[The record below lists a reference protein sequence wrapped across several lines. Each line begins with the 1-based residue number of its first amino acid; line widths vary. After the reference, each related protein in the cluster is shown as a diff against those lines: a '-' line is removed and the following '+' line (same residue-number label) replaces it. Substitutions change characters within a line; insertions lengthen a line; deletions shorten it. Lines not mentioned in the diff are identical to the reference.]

1 MTKQKPKMDAS
12 RNAISAVNNDKPKVK
27 HVVPAPNAN
36 AILQYL
42 SESGRIDLG
51 DVEATIKKEYLENI
65 VKANHPYPIWFGGG
79 RWKSY
84 IFDEE
89 KPKKRRQVSRNTYD
103 DLVKLLYEEYNDEVK
118 DHTLRTL
125 FPEWID
131 YKAKRIADNSIT
143 RLKTDWKRFYES
155 SKIADVSLIDL
166 TDLMIENWLLGILEK
181 QPLTKTCYHNMV
193 GIIKG
198 ELEYAVRCKLISR
211 SPYETVNLD
220 LQHLLKEPAEKP
232 DEEQVFS
239 PEEVL
244 QFERL
249 ALEDFQEPGR
259 KIYRL
264 APLAALFAF
273 YCGTRVGELTG
284 LMHSDV
290 SDTDIHIR
298 RFVRR
303 EDHRVIDRAKTKN
316 GIRSIPLTQK
326 GKEILEMVTA
336 FKRDNGIP
344 LDSFV
349 FSEYDRPLPSRIVEE
364 YFMKYCEQIRTPH
377 KSTHSARKTYVSSLI
392 DANVN
397 INTVRKAVGH
407 ADERTTYR
415 NYVFDRSTPAEK
427 MQKFEDALDYK
438 KRMQPHAITSRE
450 SEDL

>member
-51 DVEATIKKEYLENI
+51 DVEATMKKEHLENI
-65 VKANHPYPIWFGGG
+65 VKSNHPYPIWFGGG

-84 IFDEE
+84 IYDET
-89 KPKKRRQVSRNTYD
+89 KPKKRRQISRNSYD
-103 DLVKLLYEEYNDEVK
+103 DIIELLYSEYKDEIQ

-125 FPEWID
+125 FPEWIE

-143 RLKTDWKRFYES
+143 RLKSDWKRFYED
-155 SKIADVSLIDL
+155 SKIVDVSLTDL
-166 TDLMIENWLLGILEK
+166 TDLMIENWLLSILHI

-198 ELEYAVRCKLISR
+198 ELEYAARRRLITR

-220 LQHLLKEPAEKP
+220 LHNVLRVPEDKP
-232 DEEQVFS
+232 DEKQVFA
-239 PEEVL
+239 PEVVL
-244 QFERL
+244 EFESL
-249 ALEDFQEPGR
+249 ALEDFNEAGR
-259 KIYRL
+259 KVYRL

-284 LMHSDV
+284 LMHTDV
-290 SDTDIHIR
+290 TDKEIHIR

-303 EDHRVIDRAKTKN
+303 EDHQVIERAKTKS
-316 GIRSIPLTQK
+316 GIRTIPLTAK
-326 GKEILEMVTA
+326 GREILSLVDQYKQE
-336 FKRDNGIP
+336 NGIP
-344 LDSFV
+344 RNGFV

-364 YFMKYCEQIRTPH
+364 YFMKYCTKIRTPH
-377 KSTHSARKTYVSSLI
+377 KSTHCARKTYISTLV

-397 INTVRKAVGH
+397 INTIRKAAGH

-427 MQKFEDALDYK
+427 MQKFEAALDYK
-438 KRMQPHAITSRE
+438 NRMQPHATPAATNE
-450 SEDL
+450 